1 MTYSE
6 DPGSFGGVSING
18 VACSGGL
25 SDVWTCSVGFDLD
38 GALGPDRLEVTVASI
53 PEPST
58 WALTATGLR
67 EVTS

>member
-18 VACSGGL
+18 VPCSGGL